1 MGWHKKE
8 KRRGFQAPEEEEMGF
23 FIYLAAMPHMPL
35 KPRMIFRAEP
45 AMKAPCVALIA
56 CTNFCTWV
64 GWNKPSLLV
73 FRGKKRRM
81 QIGRDV
87 GKKRKRGKEK
97 RKKKKKKQGHPPTSC
112 GSSMPTMRGAL
123 TIDKVIGRK

>member
-1 MGWHKKE
+1 MGWHKKQ
-8 KRRGFQAPEEEEMGF
+8 KRQGFQAPEEEEMGF

-64 GWNKPSLLV
+64 GWNKPTGFS
-73 FRGKKRRM
+73 REEKKNADR
-81 QIGRDV
+81 QGC
-87 GKKRKRGKEK
+87 GQERKRGKEK
-97 RKKKKKKQGHPPTSC
+97 RKKKKT
-112 GSSMPTMRGAL
+112 GSSTHLMRVLNADDARS
-123 TIDKVIGRK
+123 IDD

>member
-35 KPRMIFRAEP
+35 KPRMMFRAEP

-56 CTNFCTWV
+56 CTNLCTWV
-64 GWNKPSLLV
+64 GWNKPPLLF

-87 GKKRKRGKEK
+87 GKKGKEER
-97 RKKKKKKQGHPPTSC
+97 RKGKKKKKQGHPPTSC
-112 GSSMPTMRGAL
+112 GSSMSTMRGAL

>member
-1 MGWHKKE
+1 MSWHKKE
-8 KRRGFQAPEEEEMGF
+8 KKRQGFQAPEEEEKGF

-35 KPRMIFRAEP
+35 KPRMMFRAEP

-64 GWNKPSLLV
+64 GWNKPSLLF

-81 QIGRDV
+81 HIGRDV
-87 GKKRKRGKEK
+87 GKKVKEE
-97 RKKKKKKQGHPPTSC
+97 KKKT
-112 GSSMPTMRGAL
+112 GSSTHLMRVFNFGDARS
-123 TIDKVIGRK
+123 IDD